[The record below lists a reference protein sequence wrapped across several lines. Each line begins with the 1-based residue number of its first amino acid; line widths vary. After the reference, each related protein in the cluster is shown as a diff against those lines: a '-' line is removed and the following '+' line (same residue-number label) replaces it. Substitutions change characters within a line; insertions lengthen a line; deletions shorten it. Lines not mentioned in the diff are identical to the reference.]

1 MAYEDSLFS
10 LDMHDTLSTVY
21 THALSAGS
29 LEEEE
34 LEAVRE
40 KVFEHLDT
48 VAQRL
53 MTAIVC
59 MNEFPFV
66 RCALNV
72 TYELTCAVLPT
83 PTPIADSR
91 TLIGASL
98 KLLRVPLCAS

>member
-66 RCALNV
+66 RCVLMQRMNPPAQFLLPPPPSQIHAL
-72 TYELTCAVLPT
+72 
-83 PTPIADSR
+83 
-91 TLIGASL
+91 
-98 KLLRVPLCAS
+98 